1 MNVSLHSKHKIFLS
15 HSGAQKDFVEQLC
28 VDLERCGRHPFFD
41 KRSDSLPIGEN
52 FPQHIFDAIKQ
63 CRVGVVILS
72 EEFFTRSKWPM
83 IELVAMVEEAK
94 IRKCSFK
101 IMPVFFCIS
110 LHQFCDP
117 IKRKEWL
124 SCWRKEWLSCWE
136 ELAMKD
142 KRVNVKEWEDALKY
156 LHPLNSMVYNGLG
169 EVKFRKAIIDEI
181 CKVVPD
187 ETMLEDSHIQG
198 RSRMCKVRIS

>member
-101 IMPVFFCIS
+101 IMLVYLCIS

-124 SCWRKEWLSCWE
+124 SCWE

-142 KRVNVKEWEDALKY
+142 TRVNVKEWEDALKY

-169 EVKFRKAIIDEI
+169 EVKFRKSIIDEI
-181 CKVVPD
+181 CRVVPP

-198 RSRMCKVRIS
+198 RSRMCKVRIR